1 MKIELI
7 GGGPAP
13 GNRGEYLELSTG
25 FAVVP
30 TRNRIAP
37 QDGRPAD
44 GDRTKRVEMAEIP

>member
-13 GNRGEYLELSTG
+13 GNRGEYLEFSTG

-44 GDRTKRVEMAEIP
+44 GDRT